1 MQGAL
6 LTVTA
11 TFVQFCLL
19 YVFLEPGI
27 AGIGHSLKVWVGAL
41 RHGSVPQVAGPA
53 ALGLGLGRVGRGR
66 RGYLVMLVGGRNSGG
81 APRARLFHRC
91 QPLFIIVCYCL

>member
-6 LTVTA
+6 LTVTD

-27 AGIGHSLKVWVGAL
+27 AGIGHSLKVWVG
-41 RHGSVPQVAGPA
+41 GAGTE
-53 ALGLGLGRVGRGR
+53 
-66 RGYLVMLVGGRNSGG
+66 
-81 APRARLFHRC
+81 AR
-91 QPLFIIVCYCL
+91 